1 MNYEITYIL
10 DNDLPRLGW
19 IVNID
24 IEKKQILARHG
35 KFVECR
41 EEWMVEGLWDQ
52 PFNEGNFHNTE
63 VFFGSGMRVVGDSI
77 HFITSSALT
86 DRIVWCKDKE
96 TILFSNSLVLLLAYT
111 GAKLD
116 DEHDYRRETL
126 SIIHDGVHRYD
137 RRFRIKHP
145 RIECFYQVF
154 YENIVLEK
162 GEVKFAFKPKSIAR
176 VDTYG
181 AYYDLLNNKVKKLTD
196 NYQSKD
202 RRFPIKP
209 YTTISA
215 GYDSA
220 AVSCIVKNHGVQD
233 CFTGSP
239 LNRLFLPSKKEP
251 GIEIG
256 RRLGFSVRELDSS
269 RKSIPKDELY
279 FLASNYPK
287 FSNSVWLEI
296 SLHSMV
302 KEIERQN
309 RPAVV
314 FFGYS
319 GENMWDFNMEKKYQT
334 NDLKTGSPISGL
346 NLTEIRLVTGF
357 FNAAL
362 PYIYARG
369 RLDVLEISRS
379 KEMQKWKLNTA
390 YDRPIPRRIVES
402 AGIERSMFGMKKMH
416 ITTTY
421 VWPFNKDNRIN
432 FLSYLNNKKQL
443 SKWYVHAFYFQK
455 RILLNK
461 FGINK
466 IFGHD
471 IDLYDLMR
479 KWATEVLTVKY
490 SVLQGKRESDLKML
504 SLIN

>member
-1 MNYEITYIL
+1 MNYKITYLL
-10 DNDLPRLGW
+10 DDDLPKLGW
-19 IVNID
+19 IIVVD
-24 IEKKQILARHG
+24 VGKKHILARHG
-35 KFVECR
+35 KFVECH
-41 EEWMVEGLWDQ
+41 EEWMVEGVWDQ
-52 PFNEGNFHNTE
+52 PFKQGNFHNTE

-86 DRIVWCKDKE
+86 DRIVLCEDKE
-96 TILFSNSLVLLLAYT
+96 YILISNSLVLLLAYT

-126 SIIHDGVHRYD
+126 SIIQDGVANYH
-137 RRFRIKHP
+137 RRFKIIHP
-145 RIECFYQVF
+145 SIECFYQVF
-154 YENIVLEK
+154 YENIVLENGK
-162 GEVKFAFKPKSIAR
+162 VTFAFKPKDIDR
-176 VDTYG
+176 LKTYE
-181 AYYDLLNNKVKKLTD
+181 AYYGLLNDKVKKLTE
-196 NYQSKD
+196 NYKSED
-202 RRFPIKP
+202 RSFPIKP

-239 LNRLFLPSKKEP
+239 LNRLLLPSKKEG

-256 RRLGFSVRELDSS
+256 RSLGFAVRELDSS
-269 RKSIPKDELY
+269 RKRIPTDELY
-279 FLASNYPK
+279 FLATNYPK

-302 KEIERQN
+302 EEIERQN

-319 GENMWDFNMEKKYQT
+319 GENMWDVNMEKRYQT

-346 NLTEIRLVTGF
+346 NLSEIRLVKGF
-357 FNAAL
+357 FNVAL

-369 RLDVLEISRS
+369 RMDVLKISRS
-379 KEMQKWKLNTA
+379 KAMEKWKLDTA

-402 AGIERSMFGMKKMH
+402 AGIDRYMFGMKKMH

-421 VWPFNKDNRIN
+421 MWPFNKDNRKN
-432 FLSYLNNKKQL
+432 YFAYLRHKKRL
-443 SKWYVHAFYFQK
+443 SKWYVFAFYFQK
-455 RILLNK
+455 RILLNIFNMK
-461 FGINK
+461 K
-466 IFGHD
+466 IFGHE
-471 IDLYDLMR
+471 IDFYDLMR
-479 KWATEVLTVKY
+479 KWATEVLTTKY
-490 SVLQGKRESDLKML
+490 SALQKKRESDLKT
-504 SLIN
+504 